1 MERFQ
6 RHKLKKACDPSGH
19 FTAVLSVLAAVQQL
33 GTFSGSW
40 APFEPLLSFLR
51 FGIGS
56 LGVGTI
62 KKIVLMISFS
72 VG

>member
-19 FTAVLSVLAAVQQL
+19 FTAVLSVLAAMQQL
-33 GTFSGSW
+33 GTFSGSQ
-40 APFEPLLSFLR
+40 APFGALLSLLR
-51 FGIGS
+51 FGIGTI
-56 LGVGTI
+56 GVGTI
-62 KKIVLMISFS
+62 EKIVLVISLS